1 MDRHMRT
8 RLPQARQR
16 PRRWAAIAVGAI
28 ATTTTLARGPSLD
41 GGDTAE
47 STMLWTDSPVLL
59 PNTLNADA
67 DDRYAA
73 HRSHSSHGS
82 HRSHRSSAGSTQRRA
97 VPAPPPAP
105 QSTPTPA
112 PSPVQPVP
120 RAVPGTGQVTPRP
133 TLEDLSVMVVR
144 VQAALMRRGY
154 YKGDIDG
161 LLGPL
166 TRAALKGFQRSE
178 GLTQT
183 GRMDLETLS
192 RLGISIP

>member
-8 RLPQARQR
+8 RLPQTRNR

-28 ATTTTLARGPSLD
+28 ATTATLARGGTID
-41 GGDTAE
+41 GDDAAG
-47 STMLWTDSPVLL
+47 STVLWTDSPVML

-97 VPAPPPAP
+97 VPAPTPAP

-133 TLEDLSVMVVR
+133 TLEDLAVMVVR

-166 TRAALKGFQRSE
+166 TRAALKTFQIHE
-178 GLTQT
+178 GLTPS
-183 GRMDLETLS
+183 GRMNVETLTS
-192 RLGISIP
+192 LGIPIP